1 MISLL
6 GMIFL
11 LGMAWLCS
19 ADRRAINPR
28 TVGGAFAIQ
37 VSIAA
42 LVLYTP
48 FGQRAL
54 EVIAEG
60 AFHVISYSQA
70 GMDFLFLD
78 GGQPW
83 FGFIFVFSVLPVI
96 VFFSSLMTVLYYMG
110 VMTWIVRLI
119 GGFLQLILRTSRA
132 ESLSAA
138 ANIFVGQSEA
148 PIVVKPYINGMTQ
161 SELFAI
167 MVGGLAS
174 IAGSVLFAYAALGVS
189 MEYLLA
195 ASFMAAP
202 GGLLMAKMLMPE
214 TESPDERELTTDDD
228 EDMHY
233 VNVFDA
239 AASGA
244 LTGLQIAMAVG
255 AMLLAFIAMI
265 AMVNG
270 IIGGIA
276 SLFGQDGITIEMML
290 GYLFQPLAWLLG
302 VPWAEANIAGSF
314 IGQKLVLNEFVAYF
328 GFVGQQDE
336 LSELAQVIII
346 FSLCGFANFS
356 SIAIMLGGIG
366 SLAPQR
372 RPDIA
377 RLGLRAL
384 LAATLAN
391 LMSAAIAGF
400 FVSLTL

>member
-1 MISLL
+1 
-6 GMIFL
+6 
-11 LGMAWLCS
+11 
-19 ADRRAINPR
+19 
-28 TVGGAFAIQ
+28 
-37 VSIAA
+37 
-42 LVLYTP
+42 
-48 FGQRAL
+48 
-54 EVIAEG
+54 
-60 AFHVISYSQA
+60 
-70 GMDFLFLD
+70 
-78 GGQPW
+78 
-83 FGFIFVFSVLPVI
+83 
-96 VFFSSLMTVLYYMG
+96 
-110 VMTWIVRLI
+110 
-119 GGFLQLILRTSRA
+119 
-132 ESLSAA
+132 
-138 ANIFVGQSEA
+138 
-148 PIVVKPYINGMTQ
+148 
-161 SELFAI
+161 
-167 MVGGLAS
+167 
-174 IAGSVLFAYAALGVS
+174 
-189 MEYLLA
+189 
-195 ASFMAAP
+195 
-202 GGLLMAKMLMPE
+202 
-214 TESPDERELTTDDD
+214 
-228 EDMHY
+228 
-233 VNVFDA
+233 
-239 AASGA
+239 
-244 LTGLQIAMAVG
+244 MAVG

-276 SLFGQDGITIEMML
+276 SLFGQDGITIEMLL

>member
-6 GMIFL
+6 GMIIL

-60 AFHVISYSQA
+60 AFHVISYSQV

-276 SLFGQDGITIEMML
+276 SLFGQDGITIEMLL

>member
-1 MISLL
+1 
-6 GMIFL
+6 
-11 LGMAWLCS
+11 
-19 ADRRAINPR
+19 
-28 TVGGAFAIQ
+28 
-37 VSIAA
+37 
-42 LVLYTP
+42 
-48 FGQRAL
+48 
-54 EVIAEG
+54 
-60 AFHVISYSQA
+60 
-70 GMDFLFLD
+70 
-78 GGQPW
+78 
-83 FGFIFVFSVLPVI
+83 
-96 VFFSSLMTVLYYMG
+96 MTVLYYMG

-228 EDMHY
+228 EDMQY

-276 SLFGQDGITIEMML
+276 SLFGQDGITIEMLL

>member
-1 MISLL
+1 
-6 GMIFL
+6 
-11 LGMAWLCS
+11 
-19 ADRRAINPR
+19 
-28 TVGGAFAIQ
+28 
-37 VSIAA
+37 
-42 LVLYTP
+42 
-48 FGQRAL
+48 
-54 EVIAEG
+54 
-60 AFHVISYSQA
+60 
-70 GMDFLFLD
+70 
-78 GGQPW
+78 
-83 FGFIFVFSVLPVI
+83 
-96 VFFSSLMTVLYYMG
+96 
-110 VMTWIVRLI
+110 
-119 GGFLQLILRTSRA
+119 
-132 ESLSAA
+132 
-138 ANIFVGQSEA
+138 
-148 PIVVKPYINGMTQ
+148 
-161 SELFAI
+161 
-167 MVGGLAS
+167 
-174 IAGSVLFAYAALGVS
+174 SVLFAYAALGVS

-214 TESPDERELTTDDD
+214 TEKPEERVLTADDD
-228 EDMHY
+228 EDMQF

-270 IIGGIA
+270 IIGGVA
-276 SLFGQDGITIEMML
+276 SLFGQDGITIELLL

-328 GFVGQQDE
+328 GFVAEQDE
-336 LSELAQVIII
+336 LSKLAQVIIT

-366 SLAPQR
+366 SLSPSR